1 MGKLTRSG
9 RWAFPPRGRRG
20 RQPDRRATPKNKFP
34 SSCLP
39 LGAVAMSE
47 KVDPAIAER
56 DVTLFRGYTRNR
68 HPVSCAAAL
77 KSLEI
82 LLGEGLAENAAR
94 SGHHLQRRVREFLDL
109 LGVGNVR
116 GLRAA
121 NLTVVEG

>member
-9 RWAFPPRGRRG
+9 RRAFPPRVRRG
-20 RQPDRRATPKNKFP
+20 RRPDRRATPKSKSL
-34 SSCLP
+34 SSYLP
-39 LGAVAMSE
+39 LGGVAMSE

-56 DVTLFRGYTRNR
+56 DVSLFRGYTRNR

-94 SGHHLQRRVREFLDL
+94 SGEHLQRRVRELLDL

-121 NLTVVEG
+121 ILTVVGG